1 MLYSLAAINT
11 DILSECIITELE
23 PVQSNQH
30 MAYQGVCMW
39 SIGVAIGY
47 QYYYVNAFGPYY
59 IIINSTKLIMTMLMV
74 LASLFDN

>member
-47 QYYYVNAFGPYY
+47 QHYYVNAFGPYY
-59 IIINSTKLIMTMLMV
+59 HNQQHKI
-74 LASLFDN
+74 DNDYVDGVSVTL